1 MTTEL
6 LVAAGEGSGDR
17 AAASVVRVLRQD
29 APHVRVFGLGGA
41 ALEAEGASLL
51 ADLRR
56 MTAMGLGPVA
66 LKGPR
71 IARAHATLL
80 SAARRPTVTAALLVN
95 YSEFNLRLAP
105 RLRALGVRV
114 LWYGAPQV
122 WAWRRSRI
130 SAVRSGI
137 DRMAVVLPFEEA
149 LWREQGVDC
158 HYVGHPAT
166 EVAALSRRD
175 ARERLGLTK
184 LSVAVAILPGS
195 RPHEVRRLLPRMLAA
210 YEDVRRDRASVN
222 GRVLLAPSLD
232 DEARQFVLERSRLA
246 RVDVVEVDPI
256 WGAGRFLSAFDAS
269 LCASGTAALE
279 AALARAIPVVVY
291 RVGLVTELF
300 ARALLRS
307 PYVAL
312 PNVLLGR
319 PAFAELL
326 QRDATRLGMSK
337 ALRHAIDRRRELCI
351 LCDEVR
357 ALVGTRHS
365 PSREVSRMLVPWLR
379 ESSLV
384 AS

>member
-6 LVAAGEGSGDR
+6 LVAAGEASGDR
-17 AAASVVRVLRQD
+17 AAAGVVRVLRTE
-29 APHVRVFGLGGA
+29 APHVRVLGLGGA
-41 ALEAEGASLL
+41 ALEAEGVSLL

-56 MTAMGLGPVA
+56 MTAMGVGAVA
-66 LKGPR
+66 VKSPR
-71 IARAHATLL
+71 IARALAALV
-80 SAARRPTVTAALLVN
+80 SAASRPAVTAALLVN
-95 YSEFNLRLAP
+95 YTEFNLRLAP

-122 WAWRRSRI
+122 WAWRPSRI
-130 SAVRSGI
+130 AAVRSAI

-149 LWREQGVDC
+149 LWRRHGVDS

-166 EVAALSRRD
+166 EVLALSRAD
-175 ARERLGLTK
+175 AREELGLTER
-184 LSVAVAILPGS
+184 SIAVAILPGS

-210 YEDVRRDRASVN
+210 YEDLRRDRASVD

-232 DEARQFVLERSRLA
+232 TGARRFALELSASA
-246 RVDVVEVDPI
+246 RVKAVDVDPTD
-256 WGAGRFLSAFDAS
+256 GAGRHLTAFDVT
-269 LCASGTAALE
+269 LCASGTASLE
-279 AALARAIPVVVY
+279 AALARAIPVVSY
-291 RVGLVTELF
+291 RVDFVTELF

-326 QRDATRLGMSK
+326 QRQATAHAMSR
-337 ALRHAIDRRRELCI
+337 ALRDAIDRRRELCI

-357 ALVGTRHS
+357 TLLGKGHS
-365 PSREVSRMLVPWLR
+365 PSREVSGMLIPWLR